1 MADYFTNSDKINE
14 LYSSLHM
21 EKSPRE
27 PKYGMFSESVEK
39 AFTMDNMIDYS
50 RYFEMLIAEKS
61 PVLVYAGEFDIKDG
75 PRTQEEWL
83 RRLNFEGKEE
93 FWY

>member
-1 MADYFTNSDKINE
+1 
-14 LYSSLHM
+14 
-21 EKSPRE
+21 
-27 PKYGMFSESVEK
+27 
-39 AFTMDNMIDYS
+39 MDNMIDYS